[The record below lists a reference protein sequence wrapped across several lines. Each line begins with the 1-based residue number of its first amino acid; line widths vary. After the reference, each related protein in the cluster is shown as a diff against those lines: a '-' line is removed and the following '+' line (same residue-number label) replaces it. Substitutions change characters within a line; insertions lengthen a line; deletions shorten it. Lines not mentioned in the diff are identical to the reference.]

1 SRKGISAAEKS
12 TRLLSFFQD
21 SLSFFAIKEIERQG
35 SKVTGINSM
44 QIKDVLQGLVDEG
57 LVRCEKIGSGNYY
70 WSFPS
75 ETTRIKELKL
85 VNLQQKLESETK
97 DINSLVEKIALETQD
112 RIPSPHRDALIQR
125 VNAKESKI
133 LELTVESS
141 KFSDIDPELLQQQ
154 QNTLI
159 LVKTA
164 VNRWTD
170 NIFALMGYFRAQG
183 TDMQIVYSEF
193 GIPQELDSV

>member
-1 SRKGISAAEKS
+1 
-12 TRLLSFFQD
+12 
-21 SLSFFAIKEIERQG
+21 
-35 SKVTGINSM
+35 M

-112 RIPSPHRDALIQR
+112 RIPSVCSRLSLIIR
-125 VNAKESKI
+125 
-133 LELTVESS
+133 
-141 KFSDIDPELLQQQ
+141 
-154 QNTLI
+154 
-159 LVKTA
+159 
-164 VNRWTD
+164 
-170 NIFALMGYFRAQG
+170 
-183 TDMQIVYSEF
+183 
-193 GIPQELDSV
+193 